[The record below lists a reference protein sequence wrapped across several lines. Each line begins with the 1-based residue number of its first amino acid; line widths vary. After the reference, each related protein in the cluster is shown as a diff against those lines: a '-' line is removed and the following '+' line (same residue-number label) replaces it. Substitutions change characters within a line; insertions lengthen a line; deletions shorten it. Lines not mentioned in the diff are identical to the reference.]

1 MITKTQPTPKIIS
14 FDDLPPFESPRGRSW
29 LTHCQTNHN
38 FDSNE
43 ISAYLTCRKLELD
56 DLNDVSALLL
66 SGSNM
71 TADSLLEPLRSKRAL
86 GKMALSLSPE
96 WQTLRQKLD
105 PIFIEFM
112 QHEAAEIERQRIEAE
127 ELAAAQRAVV
137 KAEIQAKAA
146 LDADP
151 EVSAARKRVQEI
163 AEGRLRAH
171 AAL

>member
-1 MITKTQPTPKIIS
+1 MKSPDHCLIA

-29 LTHCQTNHN
+29 FTYCQTQHN
-38 FDSNE
+38 FASNE
-43 ISAYLTCRKLELD
+43 ISAYLTCRKLDLD

-86 GKMALSLSPE
+86 GKMALSLSQD
-96 WQTLRQKLD
+96 WKALREKMD

-112 QHEAAEIERQRIEAE
+112 QYEAAEIRRHRIEAE
-127 ELAAAQRAVV
+127 ELATAQRAVAA
-137 KAEIQAKAA
+137 AELAA
-146 LDADP
+146 QETLNADP
-151 EVSAARKRVQEI
+151 AIAAARKRVEEI
-163 AEGRLRAH
+163 AEARLKAH